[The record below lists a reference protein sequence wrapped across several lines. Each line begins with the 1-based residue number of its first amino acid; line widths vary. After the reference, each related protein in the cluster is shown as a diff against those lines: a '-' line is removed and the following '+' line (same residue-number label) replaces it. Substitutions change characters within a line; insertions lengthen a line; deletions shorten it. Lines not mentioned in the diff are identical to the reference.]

1 MSSHSNTLNSF
12 FQNIATG
19 DISRISPFLNSNIID
34 SNCTDET
41 NQNAIFYAA
50 MTIKDDLQC
59 LSIIKQCDSES
70 YGLHIGICPAGA
82 RRDCGKRGQSGDDCA
97 G

>member
-1 MSSHSNTLNSF
+1 MTSNTNTLTTF

-19 DISRISPFLNSNIID
+19 DINRISPFLNSNIID
-34 SNCTDET
+34 SNSTDET

-59 LSIIKQCDSES
+59 LTIIKFLIENGVDPEIFDSN
-70 YGLHIGICPAGA
+70 YQTII
-82 RRDCGKRGQSGDDCA
+82 
-97 G
+97 